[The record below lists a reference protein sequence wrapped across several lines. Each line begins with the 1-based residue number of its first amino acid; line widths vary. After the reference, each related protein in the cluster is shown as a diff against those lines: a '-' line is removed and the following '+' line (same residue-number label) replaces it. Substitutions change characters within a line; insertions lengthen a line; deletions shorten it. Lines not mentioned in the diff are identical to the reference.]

1 MQPMLGQA
9 TSLNKWS
16 VIIVNEI
23 LERIDSAVKQYQEAI
38 SMHFEDGIPRWE
50 RYNVTRKI
58 AQAACNY
65 GGYIVTGTRHYCPIM
80 HMQIDAIGRDALIEY
95 AGGID
100 KVVQGFTDQYGI
112 FLTRQEAYV
121 VARDAGQLLP
131 RHDYGET
138 LFSESYI

>member
-1 MQPMLGQA
+1 M
-9 TSLNKWS
+9 
-16 VIIVNEI
+16 NEV

-38 SMHFEDGIPRWE
+38 AALFEDDVPRWE

-80 HMQIDAIGRDALIEY
+80 HMQIDAIGRDALLEY
-95 AGGID
+95 AGGHD
-100 KVVQGFTDQYGI
+100 NVVQGFTDQYGI
-112 FLTRQEAYV
+112 FLTRQEAYII
-121 VARDAGQLLP
+121 ARDAGQLLP